1 MYRDRTQAGEELAR
15 ALVGERHLGSGVLVA
30 ALPRG
35 GVPVAAPIAAA
46 LDAELDVCLVRKL
59 GVPGQPELALGALAE
74 GGIRVLDS
82 GLIRGCGLHPDD
94 VERLTR
100 DAQAEIERRA
110 RLYRG
115 ARPAAPIK
123 ERTVMVVD
131 DGLATGATM
140 IAAVHALRE
149 QGAARLI
156 VAVPVGSRGACRLL
170 EEEGVRTVCLRTPEP
185 FGSVGA
191 WYRDF
196 TQVTDEEVRN
206 YMASARS
213 AAAERTTNR

>member
-1 MYRDRTQAGEELAR
+1 MYSDRMQAGEELAR
-15 ALVGERHLGSGVLVA
+15 ALVGERYSGGEVLVA

-35 GVPVAAPIAAA
+35 GVPVAAPVAAA

-74 GGIRVLDS
+74 GGVRVLDRR
-82 GLIRGCGLHPDD
+82 LIRECGVNPEE
-94 VERLTR
+94 VERLTA
-100 DAQAEIERRA
+100 DAQQEIERRA

-115 ARPAAPIK
+115 GRPAAQVMG
-123 ERTVMVVD
+123 RTVIVVD

-140 IAAVHALRE
+140 LAAIHALRE
-149 QGAARLI
+149 QGAARVI
-156 VAVPVGSRGACRLL
+156 AAVPVGSRGACRLL
-170 EEEGVRTVCLRTPEP
+170 EDEGVRTVCLRTPDP

-196 TQVTDEEVRN
+196 AQVTDEEVGN
-206 YMASARS
+206 YLASARS
-213 AAAERTTNR
+213 AAAARTTNR